1 MAPTEIRLERLVG
14 RRVRTTSGE
23 TVGHIEEIRV
33 ERQGDAWVVQA
44 YLLGPYALLER
55 LLPRSIGPALRRV
68 LRSRLSRLV
77 DVVPWDKLDLSDPA
91 RPRLL
96 DPQD

>member
-1 MAPTEIRLERLVG
+1 MTESISVH
-14 RRVRTTSGE
+14 TASGK

-33 ERQGDAWVVQA
+33 GQQGNAWVVQE
-44 YLLGPYALLER
+44 YLLGPYALPER

-68 LRSRLSRLV
+68 LRSCPARTV
-77 DVVPWDKLDLSDPA
+77 DVLPWDKLDLSDPA